1 MPIAHVGVVHSPIQ
15 NIKPSFRPQQQPPKL
30 PTPKLIQ
37 RPVSIHGFSSFEN
50 QVQAQPQQP
59 LSPLPMIQTNFP
71 QQNQASPVVSHGAG
85 NSPRGW
91 FHVAPVKSPSGAAV
105 YQKPFYN
112 QSAAPPFETA
122 PPAPVY
128 VQVRR
133 ASSSSFLFFFFE
145 LTNGRFFTN

>member
-15 NIKPSFRPQQQPPKL
+15 NIKPSFQPQQQPKS

-50 QVQAQPQQP
+50 QVQAPVQPQP

-71 QQNQASPVVSHGAG
+71 QQNQASPSISYGAG

-91 FHVAPVKSPSGAAV
+91 FHVAPSKSPSGAAV
-105 YQKPFYN
+105 YQRPFYN
-112 QSAAPPFETA
+112 QSAAPPAPVFEMA
-122 PPAPVY
+122 PPAPVF
-128 VQVRR
+128 VQVRKSQHR
-133 ASSSSFLFFFFE
+133 RLGALFR
-145 LTNGRFFTN
+145 THKW